1 MTTKPVLL
9 ASLSAVMLIA
19 GTMIAFNVLS
29 PRAALAAS
37 STSSTANDFGQGAS
51 QLGQSGQM
59 GGHAQAG
66 GASR

>member
-29 PRAALAAS
+29 PRVALAAS
-37 STSSTANDFGQGAS
+37 STSSTANDFGQDAS
-51 QLGQSGQM
+51 HLGQSGQM

-66 GASR
+66 GGSR